1 MHIQHMRTLHLISVL
16 LLVSLV
22 AVTGCRT
29 SSGDKPTT
37 YSDMAEHTYFQGER
51 SFEKKDYFKAMQS
64 YNTVRNQ
71 FPYSRYAALADLRI
85 ADAYYAQEQYS
96 SSIEQYRSFVRL
108 YPRHEEVTYAYW
120 RIANSFYEQMPSD
133 WWLMPPAH
141 ERDLSR
147 TREAVRELRLFL
159 KHFPESEY
167 APEAQR
173 KLAEVRQRIA
183 EHEYY
188 VAEFYLR
195 NKNHKA
201 VVGRL
206 TYLLT
211 HYAGLGFD
219 REALLQLGKSYLE
232 IGERERA
239 ITALEDLVQ
248 VHPNSEQ
255 AKEARRYLAQ
265 LAPAE

>member
-1 MHIQHMRTLHLISVL
+1 MRHLSICS
-16 LLVSLV
+16 LLVLV
-22 AVTGCRT
+22 LATAACRT
-29 SSGDKPTT
+29 GATDQPTT
-37 YSDMAEHTYFQGER
+37 YSDMAEYTYLQAER
-51 SFEKKDYFKAMQS
+51 SFDRKDYLQATQR

-85 ADAYYAQEQYS
+85 ADAYFAQEQYAS
-96 SSIEQYRSFVRL
+96 AVEQYRSFVRL
-108 YPRHEEVTYAYW
+108 YPRHEQIVYAYW
-120 RIANSFYEQMPSD
+120 QIATSFYNQIPEE
-133 WWLMPPAH
+133 WWFQPPVH

-147 TREAVRELRLFL
+147 AREAVRELRLFL
-159 KHFPESEY
+159 RHFAESEY
-167 APEAQR
+167 APEANQ
-173 KLAEVRQRIA
+173 KLAAARRRLA

-188 VAEFYLR
+188 VAQFYLKR
-195 NKNHKA
+195 ENHKA

-219 REALLQLGKSYLE
+219 RQALLQLGKSHLAL
-232 IGERERA
+232 GDRDRA

-255 AKEARRYLAQ
+255 AREARRHLAQ
-265 LAPAE
+265 LQGE